1 MIRLIQVISD
11 TNIGGGGRSLLNYL
25 ACCDRSRFSPSVIL
39 PRGSALT
46 ERVRALNVPVEEID
60 GMADK
65 SLDLRAI
72 PPLARILRREKPDL
86 VHTHGSLSGRI
97 AARLAGCRVVYT
109 RHCAFPP
116 GRLISS
122 PPGRLANRLLDAA
135 LSDGTIAIGAAAR
148 EILTATGIPE
158 KKIHVLLNGVAP
170 LPRPT
175 AEERQALR
183 AGYGFS
189 DGDFVAGILARVE
202 EYKGHGLL
210 LQAVDTLAREGRPIK
225 LLVAGSGP
233 FEEELRRRART
244 LPEGTVV
251 FAGFVTD
258 VERAF
263 GAMDAQVN
271 ASYVSEASPLSLL
284 EGMSMGLPA
293 VVSDCGGNPLHV
305 ADGVNGLIFPSGDVP
320 ALAACL
326 RRLMEEPDTL
336 ERLSRGALEVFQSRF
351 TGGIFARNLE
361 DIYLQ
366 TLKGVH
372 HGTDE

>member
-25 ACCDRSRFSPSVIL
+25 ACCDRSRFSPSVVL

-46 ERVRALNVPVEEID
+46 ERVRALGVPVEEID
-60 GMADK
+60 AMADRSFDPK
-65 SLDLRAI
+65 AVA
-72 PPLARILRREKPDL
+72 PLARIFRRERPDL

-305 ADGVNGLIFPSGDVP
+305 TDGVNGLVFPSGDVP
-320 ALAACL
+320 ALTACL

-336 ERLSRGALEVFQSRF
+336 AQLSRGALEVFQTRF
-351 TGGIFARNLE
+351 TGEIFARNLE
-361 DIYLQ
+361 DIYLR

-372 HGTDE
+372 HGRK

>member
-1 MIRLIQVISD
+1 MIRVLQIISD

-25 ACCDRSRFSPSVIL
+25 SCCDRSRFSPSVVL

-46 ERVRALNVPVEEID
+46 ERVRALDVPAEEID
-60 GMADK
+60 AMADK

-72 PPLARILRREKPDL
+72 PPLTRILRRERPDL

-97 AARLAGCRVVYT
+97 AARLAGCPVVYT

-116 GRLISS
+116 GKLISS
-122 PPGRLANRLLDAA
+122 PPGRLANRLLDRL
-135 LSDGTIAIGAAAR
+135 LSDGTIAIGAAAQ
-148 EILTATGIPE
+148 EILVATGIPAE
-158 KKIHVLLNGVAP
+158 KIHVMLNGVAP

-175 AEERQALR
+175 EEERRALR
-183 AGYGFS
+183 ASYGFS

-210 LQAVDTLAREGRPIK
+210 LQAVDALAREGRPIK

-233 FEEELRRRART
+233 FEDELRLRSLS
-244 LPEGTVV
+244 LPEGTVY

-258 VERAF
+258 VEKAF
-263 GAMDAQVN
+263 GAMDVQVN

-305 ADGVNGLIFPSGDVP
+305 TDGENGLIFPSGDVP
-320 ALAACL
+320 ALTACL
-326 RRLMEEPDTL
+326 RRLMDEPDTL
-336 ERLSRGALEVFQSRF
+336 ERLSQGALRVFQQRF
-351 TGGIFARNLE
+351 TGEIFARKLE

-366 TLKGVH
+366 TLKGVQ
-372 HGTDE
+372 HGRK